1 MLLFSIPFWSH
12 LRGDKNSLLP
22 QLVKSPEITSPLL
35 TTSFIKQKIA
45 AEHAAVHSNKIQRT
59 HKRADFQ
66 HYGIHTKEVY
76 HMNMD
81 PFFHAV
87 IQDGCIRELYA
98 QTETYLQW
106 ATLSSLMLFLTL
118 LTFSLRWV
126 YLTQLFLRGEVLI
139 WKIYVD
145 ICVGVCI

>member
-1 MLLFSIPFWSH
+1 M
-12 LRGDKNSLLP
+12 
-22 QLVKSPEITSPLL
+22 KSPEITSPLL
-35 TTSFIKQKIA
+35 TTSFIKHKIA

-98 QTETYLQW
+98 QTETYLQ
-106 ATLSSLMLFLTL
+106 
-118 LTFSLRWV
+118 
-126 YLTQLFLRGEVLI
+126 
-139 WKIYVD
+139 
-145 ICVGVCI
+145 